1 MKITRTSM
9 FSNIE
14 RTKDLPITEDQ
25 LNDWNNGTVIQKAMP
40 NLSPADRE
48 FIITG
53 VTNDEWQ
60 KQFKE

>member
-1 MKITRTSM
+1 M

-14 RTKDLPITEDQ
+14 RTKDLPITQDQ
-25 LNDWNNGTVIQKAMP
+25 LNDWNNGTVIQKAMS
-40 NLSPADRE
+40 NLSRADRE

-53 VTNDEWQ
+53 ITDEEWK

>member
-1 MKITRTSM
+1 M

-40 NLSPADRE
+40 NLSRADRE

-53 VTNDEWQ
+53 VIDEEWQ

>member
-40 NLSPADRE
+40 NLSRADRE

-53 VTNDEWQ
+53 VTDEEWQ

>member
-40 NLSPADRE
+40 DLSRADRE

-53 VTNDEWQ
+53 VTDEEWQ

>member
-25 LNDWNNGTVIQKAMP
+25 LKDWNNGTVIQKAMP
-40 NLSPADRE
+40 NLSCADRE

-53 VTNDEWQ
+53 VTDEEWQ